1 MLTYVLGAIAAISML
16 VGGIGI
22 MNIMWVSVVERTQEI
37 GIRRAVGAR
46 KRDILQQFL
55 AEALGLSLLG
65 GSLGVGGALTLTYV
79 LYFIFPS
86 FDMRAPGWILGPAF
100 LLALVV
106 GITFGVI
113 PAWRASKIETLDA
126 LRYE

>member
-1 MLTYVLGAIAAISML
+1 
-16 VGGIGI
+16 
-22 MNIMWVSVVERTQEI
+22 
-37 GIRRAVGAR
+37 
-46 KRDILQQFL
+46 LQQFL

>member
-1 MLTYVLGAIAAISML
+1 
-16 VGGIGI
+16 

-55 AEALGLSLLG
+55 AEAMGLSILG
-65 GSLGVGGALTLTYV
+65 GSIGVGGAVLITYAV
-79 LYFIFPS
+79 YLFYPS

-100 LLALVV
+100 LMALIV
-106 GITFGVI
+106 GVTFGVI
-113 PAWRASKIETLDA
+113 PAWRASRIETLDA
-126 LRYE
+126 LRFE